1 MTVLAQYVANYD
13 EPLLVVPALDEE
25 PWPTLGPQ
33 VCDFIES
40 YLVHGPG
47 DLRGQQMRLD
57 DEKRALIYR
66 AYEIYPQDHPTLAGR
81 RRFKRVGIS
90 LRKGSAKT
98 EWAAIICEVE
108 LDPDGPVR
116 CHGWDGRGEPIGG
129 PVTDPYIP
137 MVAYTEEQSEELAYG
152 ALLAIV
158 RDSQRARYFDAGEE
172 RIRRLSGEGKAVAL
186 ASAPDGRDGARTTF
200 QHFDEPLSLDTVVPT
215 TAGWKTIGT
224 IVAGDF
230 VFGRDGRAVK
240 VLGGSPVHEGRRCLR
255 ITFDNG
261 ESVVS
266 DESHRW
272 KAIEWTNRPGGE
284 RVVTTGQMYT
294 AGVKTA
300 HGYRWRLPR
309 AAGLDGQRAALPIE
323 PYLLGLWIGDGS
335 TDAGYIHSSAA
346 DHPELAA
353 GIEHAIADDGG
364 SPLVRWL
371 PKGLRSA
378 LRRAGILGR
387 KHIPEAYLFSSR
399 EQRIALLQG
408 LMDSDGHTTPGG
420 SCAFVQKHRS
430 LCEQVAVL
438 VRSLGCNGTVTTQPD
453 ARSRTGQ
460 MCKVHFS
467 PAFCPF
473 RLQRKANAARWSVR
487 RSTSWPA
494 VVSIE
499 PVDSVPVRC
508 IAVDNDDH
516 LFLIGRGLH
525 LTHNTHRFNT
535 PKLRAAHRTMLANI
549 PKRMLSDA
557 WSLETTTAPAPGED
571 SIAERTMDY
580 ARSIHEGRRAAA
592 DLFFFH
598 RQASMHHDIST
609 PKGIADAVLEASGP
623 ALAAW
628 SDLRSIEGQFNDP
641 TADIPYLRRV
651 WLNQLVRAT
660 SRAFDVRIWARRARE
675 GYTVEPR
682 AWIALG
688 FDGAQREDSTALIA
702 TEIPTG
708 YQFPLGIWEKPTGIS
723 AEEEGAWSVPEEEV
737 NAAVELAFKTFN
749 VWRMYCD
756 PYYWETWVSMWAG
769 KYGDER
775 VVRWPTV
782 RFRKMAD
789 AVRAFDNA
797 MKDAAETEQPQPE
810 RPEGDRSE
818 QLAQLMEATEAIQNG
833 ERPPTP
839 VAVPSRR
846 DLSHSGDP
854 VLTRHIANSFK
865 MLTTYRDER
874 GERMYVIQKERPGS
888 PNKIDAAVGAVLSW
902 QARLDAL
909 AKGIGR
915 VVKQSYSV
923 KWVG

>member
-33 VCDFIES
+33 VCDFIEA

-47 DLRGQQMRLD
+47 DLRGQPVRLD

-98 EWAAIICEVE
+98 EWAAMLCECE

-158 RDSQRARYFDAGEE
+158 RDSPRARYFDAGEE
-172 RIRRLSGEGKAVAL
+172 RIKRLSGEGKAVAL

-200 QHFDEPLSLDTVVPT
+200 QHFDE
-215 TAGWKTIGT
+215 
-224 IVAGDF
+224 
-230 VFGRDGRAVK
+230 
-240 VLGGSPVHEGRRCLR
+240 
-255 ITFDNG
+255 
-261 ESVVS
+261 
-266 DESHRW
+266 
-272 KAIEWTNRPGGE
+272 
-284 RVVTTGQMYT
+284 
-294 AGVKTA
+294 
-300 HGYRWRLPR
+300 
-309 AAGLDGQRAALPIE
+309 
-323 PYLLGLWIGDGS
+323 
-335 TDAGYIHSSAA
+335 
-346 DHPELAA
+346 
-353 GIEHAIADDGG
+353 
-364 SPLVRWL
+364 
-371 PKGLRSA
+371 
-378 LRRAGILGR
+378 
-387 KHIPEAYLFSSR
+387 
-399 EQRIALLQG
+399 
-408 LMDSDGHTTPGG
+408 
-420 SCAFVQKHRS
+420 
-430 LCEQVAVL
+430 
-438 VRSLGCNGTVTTQPD
+438 
-453 ARSRTGQ
+453 
-460 MCKVHFS
+460 
-467 PAFCPF
+467 
-473 RLQRKANAARWSVR
+473 
-487 RSTSWPA
+487 
-494 VVSIE
+494 
-499 PVDSVPVRC
+499 
-508 IAVDNDDH
+508 
-516 LFLIGRGLH
+516 
-525 LTHNTHRFNT
+525 THRFNT

-580 ARSIHEGRRAAA
+580 ARSIHEGKRAAA
-592 DLFFFH
+592 DLFYFH

-609 PKGIADAVLEASGP
+609 PKGISDAVLEASGP

-628 SDLRSIEGQFNDP
+628 SDLRSIEAQFNDP

-660 SRAFDVRIWARRARE
+660 SRAFDVRIWNQRKRDDYA
-675 GYTVEPR
+675 VEPR
-682 AWIALG
+682 AHIALG
-688 FDGAQREDSTALIA
+688 FDGAQREDSTALIG
-702 TEIPTG
+702 TEISTG
-708 YQFPLGIWEKPTGIS
+708 YQFVLGIWEKPTGRMS
-723 AEEEGAWSVPEEEV
+723 DEEVGAWSVPEDEV
-737 NAAVELAFKTFN
+737 NAAVELAFKTYQ
-749 VWRMYCD
+749 VWRMYAD
-756 PYYWETWVSMWAG
+756 PYYWETWVSTWAG

-797 MKDAAETEQPQPE
+797 MKDAGQVGENAAAAELLA
-810 RPEGDRSE
+810 GDE
-818 QLAQLMEATEAIQNG
+818 LLAPPDDPLSNVVAAAEAMAG
-833 ERPPTP
+833 DALPPAP
-839 VAVPSRR
+839 AAPRR

-854 VLTRHIANSFK
+854 VLARHIANAFK

-874 GERMYVIQKERPGS
+874 GERLWVIQKERPGS
-888 PNKIDAAVGAVLSW
+888 PNKIDAAVAAVLSW

-915 VVKQSYSV
+915 TVNQSYRV